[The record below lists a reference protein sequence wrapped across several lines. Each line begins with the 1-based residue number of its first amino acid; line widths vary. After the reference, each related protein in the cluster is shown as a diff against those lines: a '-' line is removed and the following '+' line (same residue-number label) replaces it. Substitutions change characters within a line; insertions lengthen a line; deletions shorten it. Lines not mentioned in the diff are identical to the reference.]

1 MNTEDINKQIAEI
14 ETQMNQPD
22 FWQEKD
28 AAQAVISQ
36 YQELK
41 DQLEGVGKYDK
52 SEAIITI
59 LAGAGG
65 ADAEDFARM
74 LLEMYVKYCESRDW
88 TTLLLHD
95 NQNDQGGF
103 RNVVIEVAGKAF
115 GDLQYESGVH
125 RLVRISP
132 FNAQSKRHTSFAMV
146 EVTPKLQSIE
156 NFDLDEADLNIEF
169 TKSSGPGGQ
178 NVNKRETAVRI
189 THTPTGISVQASS
202 ERTQDANRQKAM
214 ELLYGRIYK
223 YLEEQRAEREGNFK
237 IAKTTANEWGS
248 QIRSYVLH
256 PYQLVK
262 DHRSNHEERN
272 VPMVMNGDIQALI
285 DSVKQIDW
293 LSCE

>member
-1 MNTEDINKQIAEI
+1 MSKDEINNKISEI
-14 ETQMNQPD
+14 EIVMAQPD
-22 FWQEKD
+22 FWNDVD
-28 AAQAVISQ
+28 AAQKIIAE

-52 SEAIITI
+52 SNSIITI

-65 ADAEDFARM
+65 TDAEDFARI
-74 LLEMYVKYCESRDW
+74 LLEMYVKYCESKGW
-88 TTLLLHD
+88 ATVLLHD

-103 RNVVIEVAGKAF
+103 RNVTIEVNGKSF
-115 GDLQYESGVH
+115 GELQYESGVH

-132 FNAQSKRHTSFAMV
+132 FNAQSKRHTAFAMV
-146 EVTPKLQSIE
+146 EVTPNLKELSD
-156 NFDLDEADLNIEF
+156 FDLNDDDLEIDF
-169 TKSSGPGGQ
+169 AKSSGPGGQ

-189 THTPTGISVQASS
+189 KHIPTDISVHVSS

-214 ELLYGRIYK
+214 ELLRGRIFK
-223 YLEEQRAEREGNFK
+223 YLEEKRAEKEGDFR

-262 DHRSNHEERN
+262 DHRVNYEERN
-272 VPMVMNGDIQALI
+272 VDKILQGDIQDLI
-285 DSVKQIDW
+285 DAIKVG
-293 LSCE
+293 